1 MKKSQIY
8 ICSDCK
14 HIGPCKVVKK
24 GSRKTE
30 IFWWIMFSPVA
41 ICYSI
46 YRLFGS
52 KRVCEKCESQN
63 IVKTNSKLIAEIN
76 ENKIIDDSSFGA

>member
-1 MKKSQIY
+1 
-8 ICSDCK
+8 
-14 HIGPCKVVKK
+14 
-24 GSRKTE
+24 
-30 IFWWIMFSPVA
+30 MFSPVA